1 MVQTPQN
8 NRHRVQ
14 VRSPTRVLSDS
25 RVYSGLTPCQKQKM
39 SEAETITHQQLEDLS
54 CLYEITKNLA
64 SATDLRECLGEAMAT
79 IESMKKMENGT
90 VTIIN
95 PLTGQLEIE
104 VAHGINAEGRK
115 RGKYQIGEGITGRVV
130 ASGEPIIVP
139 HIADEPM
146 FLNKT
151 RARGDLNQKNRSFLC
166 VPIREGKQ
174 VIGALSVDRIYK
186 EGISGKAEA
195 DLRFLT
201 ILSSLIAQ
209 TTHRI
214 QTVNRE
220 QDELRMEN
228 LKLKRELTNKN
239 KINDIQGNS
248 SRMQEVYEM
257 IHRVVDSN
265 ATVLLRGES
274 GTGKTL
280 VAKALHYNSKRK
292 DKPFI
297 VVNCSALPETL
308 LESELF
314 GHEKGAFTGANE
326 RKAGRFE
333 QAEGGTLFLD
343 EIGEISHAVQVKLLN
358 VVQERTFQR
367 LGSSRPIACDVRLG
381 AATNRN
387 LEHAVQEKTFR
398 EDLYYRLNV
407 FPVYMPALRER
418 RTDILLIAEYF
429 LEKFAKENNKNIKRI
444 STPAIDM
451 LIQYHWPGNV
461 RELQNCMERAV
472 LICDGDTIKGIHLP
486 PTLQTSDSISSEKNP
501 LSLSAAVENFE
512 KDIIIE
518 GLKRNRGNQ
527 TKTAKQL
534 DTSLRIINYKI
545 HQYNIDPKKF
555 KIQT

>member
-1 MVQTPQN
+1 MT
-8 NRHRVQ
+8 
-14 VRSPTRVLSDS
+14 RSKD
-25 RVYSGLTPCQKQKM
+25 
-39 SEAETITHQQLEDLS
+39 TIKTQLEDLS
-54 CLYEITKNLA
+54 CLYEITKSLA
-64 SATDLRECLGEAMAT
+64 SSTDLRECLGNTMRA
-79 IESMKKMENGT
+79 IESMKNMENGT

-95 PLTGQLEIE
+95 PTTGNLEIE

-139 HIADEPM
+139 HIAEEPM

-151 RARGDLNQKNRSFLC
+151 RARGDLNNQERSFIC
-166 VPIREGKQ
+166 VPIRGGKQ
-174 VIGALSVDRIYK
+174 VIGALSVDRIYR
-186 EGISGKAEA
+186 EGITEKADA

-214 QTVNRE
+214 QTVNQE
-220 QDELRMEN
+220 QQELIVEN
-228 LKLKRELTNKN
+228 IKLRRELSKKN

-280 VAKALHYNSKRK
+280 VAKSLHYNSRRK
-292 DKPFI
+292 EKPFI

-314 GHEKGAFTGANE
+314 GHERGAFTGATE
-326 RKAGRFE
+326 RKKGRFE
-333 QAEGGTLFLD
+333 LAEGGTLFLD

-358 VVQERTFQR
+358 VVQEKSFQR
-367 LGSSRPIACDVRLG
+367 LGSAKSIQCDVRLV
-381 AATNRN
+381 AATNRD
-387 LEHAVQEKTFR
+387 LESAVKDKSFR

-418 RTDILLIAEYF
+418 RTDILLLAEFF
-429 LEKFAKENNKNIKRI
+429 LKKYSEDNEVLIKRI

-486 PTLQTSDSISSEKNP
+486 PTLQTSDHTASDKNP

-518 GLKRNRGNQ
+518 GLKKNRGNQ
-527 TKTAKQL
+527 TKTAKHL
-534 DTSLRIINYKI
+534 DTSLRIINYKV
-545 HQYNIDPKKF
+545 HQYNIDPGKF
-555 KIQT
+555 KIKSK

>member
-1 MVQTPQN
+1 MKQQPDITAQ
-8 NRHRVQ
+8 
-14 VRSPTRVLSDS
+14 LKD
-25 RVYSGLTPCQKQKM
+25 LT
-39 SEAETITHQQLEDLS
+39 
-54 CLYEITKNLA
+54 CLYEITKSLA
-64 SATDLRECLGEAMAT
+64 SSTDLRDCLGDAMRT
-79 IESMKKMENGT
+79 IDTMKNMENGT

-95 PLTGQLEIE
+95 PTTGKLEIE
-104 VAHGINAEGRK
+104 VAHGISAEGRK
-115 RGKYQIGEGITGRVV
+115 RGKYKIGEGITGKVV

-139 HIADEPM
+139 HIAEEPL

-151 RARGDLNQKNRSFLC
+151 RARGDLNSTARSFIC
-166 VPIREGKQ
+166 VPIHRGKQ
-174 VIGALSVDRIYK
+174 VIGALSVDRIYHD
-186 EGISGKAEA
+186 GISKQADA

-201 ILSSLIAQ
+201 ILSSIIAQ

-220 QDELRMEN
+220 QEDLRVEN
-228 LKLKRELTNKN
+228 MKLKRELSEKN
-239 KINDIQGNS
+239 TISDIQGNS

-292 DKPFI
+292 KKPFI

-314 GHEKGAFTGANE
+314 GHEKGAFTGATE
-326 RKAGRFE
+326 RKVGRFE

-343 EIGEISHAVQVKLLN
+343 EIGEISHTVQVKLLN

-367 LGSSRPIACDVRLG
+367 LGSGKAIHCDVRLV
-381 AATNRN
+381 AATNRD
-387 LEHAVQEKTFR
+387 LEAAVREKNFR

-418 RTDILLIAEYF
+418 RTDILLLAEYF
-429 LEKFAKENNKNIKRI
+429 LKKYSDENKVKINRI
-444 STPAIDM
+444 STSAIDM

-472 LICDGDTIKGIHLP
+472 LICDGDTIKGVHLP
-486 PTLQTSDSISSEKNP
+486 PTLQTSDSTTSDKNP
-501 LSLSAAVENFE
+501 LSLSTAVENFE
-512 KDIIIE
+512 KDLIIE
-518 GLKRNRGNQ
+518 ALKKSRGNQ
-527 TKTAKQL
+527 TKTAKLL

-555 KIQT
+555 KITTK

>member
-1 MVQTPQN
+1 MIRGN
-8 NRHRVQ
+8 DI
-14 VRSPTRVLSDS
+14 SS
-25 RVYSGLTPCQKQKM
+25 
-39 SEAETITHQQLEDLS
+39 QLEDLS
-54 CLYEITKNLA
+54 CLYEITKSLA
-64 SATDLRECLGEAMAT
+64 SSTDIKECLQQAMQT
-79 IESMKKMENGT
+79 IDSMKHMENGT

-95 PLTGQLEIE
+95 PTTGRLEIE

-115 RGKYQIGEGITGRVV
+115 RGKYQIGEGITGKVV
-130 ASGEPIIVP
+130 ASGSPIIVP
-139 HIADEPM
+139 HIAAEPM

-151 RARGDLNQKNRSFLC
+151 RARGDLSIQERSFIC
-166 VPIREGKQ
+166 VPIRDGKQ
-174 VIGALSVDRIYK
+174 VIGALSIDRIYT
-186 EGISGKAEA
+186 EGLTEQADA

-214 QTVNRE
+214 QTVNQE
-220 QDELRMEN
+220 QDELRVEN
-228 LKLKRELTNKN
+228 LKLKRELSEKN

-248 SRMQEVYEM
+248 SKMQEVYEM
-257 IHRVVDSN
+257 IHRVVNSN

-280 VAKALHYNSKRK
+280 VAKALHYNSRRSE
-292 DKPFI
+292 KPFI

-314 GHEKGAFTGANE
+314 GHEKGAFTGATE
-326 RKAGRFE
+326 RKIGRFE

-343 EIGEISHAVQVKLLN
+343 EIGDISHTVQVKLLN

-367 LGSSRPIACDVRLG
+367 LGSGTSIECDVRLV
-381 AATNRN
+381 AATNRD
-387 LEHAVQEKTFR
+387 LEKAVQEKHFR

-418 RTDILLIAEYF
+418 RTDILLLSEFF
-429 LEKFAKENNKNIKRI
+429 LEKYSTENGHDIKRI

-472 LICDGDTIKGIHLP
+472 LICDGDTIKGVHLP
-486 PTLQTSDSISSEKNP
+486 PTLQTPDSMESGRNP
-501 LSLSAAVENFE
+501 LSLSVSVENFE
-512 KDIIIE
+512 KDIIVE
-518 GLKRNRGNQ
+518 GLKQNGGNQ
-527 TKTAKQL
+527 TKTAKYL

-545 HQYNIDPKKF
+545 HQYNIDPKQY
-555 KIQT
+555 KIRK

>member
-1 MVQTPQN
+1 MKKDN
-8 NRHRVQ
+8 
-14 VRSPTRVLSDS
+14 D
-25 RVYSGLTPCQKQKM
+25 
-39 SEAETITHQQLEDLS
+39 ITTQLEDLS
-54 CLYEITKNLA
+54 CLYEITKSLA
-64 SATDLRECLGEAMAT
+64 SSTDLKECLGATMAS
-79 IESMKKMENGT
+79 IDSMKKMENGT

-95 PLTGQLEIE
+95 PSTGNLEIE
-104 VAHGINAEGRK
+104 IAHGINAEGRK

-151 RARGDLNQKNRSFLC
+151 RARGDLSTQARSFLC
-166 VPIREGKQ
+166 VPIRKGKQ
-174 VIGALSVDRIYK
+174 VIGALSIDRIYK
-186 EGISGKAEA
+186 EGISDQADA

-214 QTVNRE
+214 QTVNQERE
-220 QDELRMEN
+220 GLRVEN
-228 LKLKRELTNKN
+228 LKLRRELSEKN
-239 KINDIQGNS
+239 KINGIQGNS

-257 IHRVVDSN
+257 VHRVMDSN

-280 VAKALHYNSKRK
+280 VAKALHYNSKRA

-314 GHEKGAFTGANE
+314 GHEKGAFTGATE
-326 RKAGRFE
+326 RKIGRFE

-343 EIGEISHAVQVKLLN
+343 EIGEISLAVQVKLLN
-358 VVQERTFQR
+358 VVQERIFQR
-367 LGSSRPIACDVRLG
+367 LGSGKAISCDVRLV
-381 AATNRN
+381 AATNRD
-387 LEHAVQEKTFR
+387 LETAVKEKIFR

-407 FPVYMPALRER
+407 FPVYMPALKER
-418 RTDILLIAEYF
+418 RTDILLLAEFF
-429 LEKFAKENNKNIKRI
+429 LEKYSAENNHPIKRI
-444 STPAIDM
+444 STSAIDM

-472 LICDGDTIKGIHLP
+472 LICDGDTIKGNHLP
-486 PTLQTSDSISSEKNP
+486 PTLQTSDSINSSGNP
-501 LSLSAAVENFE
+501 LSLSASVENFE
-512 KDIIIE
+512 KDLIIE
-518 GLKRNRGNQ
+518 GLKKNRGNQ
-527 TKTAKQL
+527 TKTAKSL

-545 HQYNIDPKKF
+545 HQYNIDPKQF
-555 KIQT
+555 KIKIK

>member
-1 MVQTPQN
+1 MEDQN
-8 NRHRVQ
+8 
-14 VRSPTRVLSDS
+14 D
-25 RVYSGLTPCQKQKM
+25 
-39 SEAETITHQQLEDLS
+39 ITAQFEDLS
-54 CLYEITKNLA
+54 CLYKITKSLA
-64 SATDLRECLGEAMAT
+64 SAINLKECMEEIMEVLD
-79 IESMKKMENGT
+79 SMKNMENGT

-95 PLTGQLEIE
+95 PVTGKLEIE

-139 HIADEPM
+139 HIAEEPM

-151 RARGDLNQKNRSFLC
+151 RARGDLDNQDRSFLC
-166 VPIREGKQ
+166 VPIRDGKQ
-174 VIGALSVDRIYK
+174 VIGALSVDRLYA
-186 EGISGKAEA
+186 EGISGEAES

-209 TTHRI
+209 TAHRI
-214 QTVNRE
+214 QKVNQE
-220 QDELRMEN
+220 QEELRIEN
-228 LKLKRELTNKN
+228 LKLKQELSEKN
-239 KINDIQGNS
+239 KINDIIGNS

-280 VAKALHYNSKRK
+280 VAKALHYNGRRK
-292 DKPFI
+292 TKPFV

-314 GHEKGAFTGANE
+314 GHEKGAFTGASE
-326 RKAGRFE
+326 RKIGRFE

-343 EIGEISHAVQVKLLN
+343 EIGEITLSVQIKLLN
-358 VVQERTFQR
+358 VVQERTFTR
-367 LGSSRPIACDVRLG
+367 LGSGKPITCDVRLV
-381 AATNRN
+381 AATNRD
-387 LEHAVQEKTFR
+387 LEKAVQEKSFR

-407 FPVYMPALRER
+407 FPVYMPSLRER
-418 RTDILLIAEYF
+418 RTDILLLAEYF
-429 LEKFAKENNKNIKRI
+429 LEKYAKENGKDIKRI

-486 PTLQTSDSISSEKNP
+486 PTLQTSDSIASAKNL

-512 KDIIIE
+512 KDLIIE
-518 GLKRNRGNQ
+518 ALKENRGNQ
-527 TKTAKQL
+527 TKTAKYM

-555 KIQT
+555 KISAK

>member
-1 MVQTPQN
+1 MPSPN
-8 NRHRVQ
+8 N
-14 VRSPTRVLSDS
+14 
-25 RVYSGLTPCQKQKM
+25 LTI
-39 SEAETITHQQLEDLS
+39 EQLEDLH

-64 SATDLRECLGEAMAT
+64 SSTDLKECLEGTMAT
-79 IESMKKMENGT
+79 IGSMKNMKNGT
-90 VTIIN
+90 VTIVN
-95 PLTGQLEIE
+95 PMTGNLEIE
-104 VAHGINAEGRK
+104 VAHNINAEGRK
-115 RGKYQIGEGITGRVV
+115 RGKYRIGEGITGQVV

-139 HIADEPM
+139 HIADEPK

-151 RARGDLNQKNRSFLC
+151 RARGDLSNQMRSFLC
-166 VPIREGKQ
+166 VPIRNGKH
-174 VIGALSVDRIYK
+174 VIGALSIDRFY
-186 EGISGKAEA
+186 EDGISWQADE

-209 TTHRI
+209 TTKRI

-220 QDELRMEN
+220 QDELRVEN
-228 LKLKRELTNKN
+228 LKLKRELSEKN

-257 IHRVVDSN
+257 IHRVMDST

-280 VAKALHYNSKRK
+280 VAKALHYNSKRSA
-292 DKPFI
+292 KPFI

-326 RKAGRFE
+326 RKKGRFE
-333 QAEGGTLFLD
+333 EAEGGTLFLD
-343 EIGEISHAVQVKLLN
+343 EIGEISHAVQVKLLS

-367 LGSSRPIACDVRLG
+367 LGSAQPISCNVRLV
-381 AATNRN
+381 AATNRD
-387 LEHAVQEKTFR
+387 LEKAVSEKTFR

-407 FPVYMPALRER
+407 FPVYMPPLRER
-418 RTDILLIAEYF
+418 RTDILLLAEFF
-429 LEKFAKENNKNIKRI
+429 LEKYAKENGKNIKRI
-444 STPAIDM
+444 STASIDM

-461 RELQNCMERAV
+461 RELQNCMERAT
-472 LICDGDTIKGIHLP
+472 LICDSDTIKGNHLP
-486 PTLQTSDSISSEKNP
+486 PTLQTLDSINSHKNP
-501 LSLSAAVENFE
+501 LSMSAAVENFE
-512 KDIIIE
+512 KDLIIE
-518 GLKRNRGNQ
+518 GLKKHSGNQ
-527 TKTAKQL
+527 TKTAKYL

-555 KIQT
+555 KIRKL